1 MPPAARPANPSPESS
16 MHELILLRHAE
27 AVPMETAGDD
37 RQRPLSARG
46 EQEAQAAGLW
56 LANHGLRP
64 DRVLCSPARRAGET
78 TWLALAAIDGAPVP
92 QMADE
97 IYDASPGELL
107 ALLDQQAGAGTVL
120 LVGHNPG
127 IERLVALLVEGRSD
141 EFRGMPPGALA
152 VLHLGGT
159 LEPGNARLDAFW
171 SP

>member
-1 MPPAARPANPSPESS
+1 

-27 AVPMETAGDD
+27 AVPIEAAGDD
-37 RQRPLSARG
+37 MTRALSTRG

-56 LANHGLRP
+56 LATHNLRP
-64 DRVLCSPARRAGET
+64 DRVLCSPSRRTDETAR
-78 TWLALAAIDGAPVP
+78 LALAAIDSPPVP
-92 QMADE
+92 QLAAE

-107 ALLDQQAGAGTVL
+107 ALLDQHGDAGTVM

-152 VLHLGGT
+152 VVHLNGA
-159 LEPGNARLDAFW
+159 LEPGHARLDAFW

>member
-1 MPPAARPANPSPESS
+1 

-27 AVPMETAGDD
+27 AVPIESSGDD
-37 RQRPLSARG
+37 LQRPLSTRG

-56 LANHGLRP
+56 LATHGLRP
-64 DRVLCSPARRAGET
+64 DRVLCSPTRRTDET
-78 TWLALAAIDGAPVP
+78 TRLALAAIDNAPVP
-92 QMADE
+92 QLASE

-107 ALLDQQAGAGTVL
+107 ALLDQHGVAGTVL

-141 EFRGMPPGALA
+141 EFRGMPPAALA
-152 VLHLGGT
+152 VLHLDGA
-159 LEPGNARLDAFW
+159 LEPGNARLNAFW

>member
-1 MPPAARPANPSPESS
+1 

-27 AVPMETAGDD
+27 AVPIETTGDD
-37 RQRPLSARG
+37 QQRALSERG
-46 EQEAQAAGLW
+46 EQEAQAAGRW
-56 LANHGLRP
+56 LAAHGARP
-64 DRVLCSPARRAGET
+64 GRVLCSPARRTEET
-78 TWLALAAIDGAPVP
+78 ARLALATMRDVPLPELAP
-92 QMADE
+92 E

-107 ALLDQQAGAGTVL
+107 ALLDQYGDTGTVM

-152 VLHLGGT
+152 VLHLDGA

>member
-1 MPPAARPANPSPESS
+1 MQ
-16 MHELILLRHAE
+16 ELILLRHAE
-27 AVPMETAGDD
+27 AVPIEKSGDD
-37 RQRPLSARG
+37 QERPLSARG

-56 LANHGLRP
+56 LAAHGVRP
-64 DRVLCSPARRAGET
+64 ERVLCSPTRRTDET
-78 TWLALAAIDGAPVP
+78 TRLALAAIDAAPIP
-92 QMADE
+92 QMAGE

-107 ALLDQQAGAGTVL
+107 ALLDQHGDAGTVM

-152 VLHLGGT
+152 VLHLDGP
-159 LEPGNARLDAFW
+159 LEPGSARLDAFW

>member
-1 MPPAARPANPSPESS
+1 

-27 AVPMETAGDD
+27 AVPIETGGDD
-37 RQRPLSARG
+37 MQRSLSPRG

-56 LANHGLRP
+56 LATHGLKP
-64 DRVLCSPARRAGET
+64 ERVLTSPSRRTDET
-78 TWLALAAIDGAPVP
+78 TRLALAAIDAAPVP
-92 QMADE
+92 QTADE
-97 IYDASPGELL
+97 IYNASPGELL
-107 ALLDQQAGAGTVL
+107 ALLDQHGDAGTVM

-127 IERLVALLVEGRSD
+127 IEQLVALLVEGRSD

-152 VLHLGGT
+152 VVHLNGA

>member
-1 MPPAARPANPSPESS
+1 MQ
-16 MHELILLRHAE
+16 ELILLRHAE
-27 AVPMETAGDD
+27 AVPIETAGDD
-37 RQRPLSARG
+37 QQRPLSARG

-56 LANHGLRP
+56 LAAHGVRP
-64 DRVLCSPARRAGET
+64 ERVLCSPTRRTDET
-78 TWLALAAIDGAPVP
+78 TRLALAAIDSAPIP
-92 QMADE
+92 QMVGE

-107 ALLDQQAGAGTVL
+107 ALLDQHDDASTVM

-152 VLHLGGT
+152 VLHLNGP

>member
-1 MPPAARPANPSPESS
+1 

-27 AVPMETAGDD
+27 AVPIEPDGDD
-37 RQRPLSARG
+37 MQRPLSPRG

-56 LANHGLRP
+56 LATHGLKP
-64 DRVLCSPARRAGET
+64 ERVLCSPSRRTDET
-78 TWLALAAIDGAPVP
+78 TRLALAAIDSAPVP
-92 QMADE
+92 QTADE

-107 ALLDQQAGAGTVL
+107 ALLDRHGDAGTVM

-127 IERLVALLVEGRSD
+127 IEQLVALLVEGRSD

-152 VLHLGGT
+152 VVHLNGA

>member
-1 MPPAARPANPSPESS
+1 

-27 AVPMETAGDD
+27 AVPIETTGDD
-37 RQRPLSARG
+37 QQRALSERG
-46 EQEAQAAGLW
+46 KQEAQAAGRW
-56 LANHGLRP
+56 LAAHGVRP
-64 DRVLCSPARRAGET
+64 GRVLCSPAQRAEET
-78 TWLALAAIDGAPVP
+78 ARLAMAAMAAMPSP
-92 QMADE
+92 QLADE

-107 ALLDQQAGAGTVL
+107 ALLDQHGDSATVM

-152 VLHLGGT
+152 VLHLDGA

>member
-1 MPPAARPANPSPESS
+1 

-27 AVPMETAGDD
+27 AVPTEQTADD
-37 RQRPLSARG
+37 QDRPLSTRG
-46 EQEAQAAGLW
+46 EQEAQAAGSW
-56 LANHGLRP
+56 LAARGTTL
-64 DRVLCSPARRAGET
+64 DRVLCSPTRRTDQTAR
-78 TWLALAAIDGAPVP
+78 LALAALSNGPAP
-92 QMADE
+92 QIASE

-107 ALLDQQAGAGTVL
+107 ALLDQHGDAGTVM

-141 EFRGMPPGALA
+141 HFRGMPPGGLA
-152 VLHLGGT
+152 VLHLNGA

>member
-1 MPPAARPANPSPESS
+1 

-27 AVPMETAGDD
+27 AVSTEKTHDD
-37 RQRPLSARG
+37 QDRPLSPRG

-56 LANHGLRP
+56 LAARSTSI
-64 DRVLCSPARRAGET
+64 DRVLCSPTRRTDETARLT
-78 TWLALAAIDGAPVP
+78 LAALPGAPVP
-92 QMADE
+92 QMAKE

-107 ALLDQQAGAGTVL
+107 ALLDQHADAGTIL

-127 IERLVALLVEGRSD
+127 VERLVALLVEGRSD
-141 EFRGMPPGALA
+141 HFRGMPPGGLA
-152 VLHLGGT
+152 ILHLNGA

>member
-1 MPPAARPANPSPESS
+1 

-27 AVPMETAGDD
+27 AVPIETSSDD
-37 RQRPLSARG
+37 LQRPLSARG

-56 LANHGLRP
+56 LAAHGLRP
-64 DRVLCSPARRAGET
+64 DRVLCSPTRRTDET
-78 TWLALAAIDGAPVP
+78 TRLALAAIDNAPVP
-92 QMADE
+92 QQANE

-107 ALLDQQAGAGTVL
+107 ALLDQHADADTVM

-127 IERLVALLVEGRSD
+127 MERLVALLVEGRSD

-152 VLHLGGT
+152 VLHLDGA

>member
-1 MPPAARPANPSPESS
+1 

-27 AVPMETAGDD
+27 AVPIEESRDD
-37 RQRPLSARG
+37 QDRPLSTRG

-56 LANHGLRP
+56 LAAHG
-64 DRVLCSPARRAGET
+64 V
-78 TWLALAAIDGAPVP
+78 
-92 QMADE
+92 
-97 IYDASPGELL
+97 SPGELL
-107 ALLDQQAGAGTVL
+107 ALLDQHGDAGTVM

-141 EFRGMPPGALA
+141 QFRGMPPGGLA
-152 VLHLGGT
+152 ILHLNGA

>member
-1 MPPAARPANPSPESS
+1 

-27 AVPMETAGDD
+27 AVPLEESSADQD
-37 RQRPLSARG
+37 RALSARG

-56 LANHGLRP
+56 LAAHGVML
-64 DRVLCSPARRAGET
+64 DRVLCSPTRRTDETAR
-78 TWLALAAIDGAPVP
+78 LALAGLDDAPIP
-92 QMADE
+92 QMSSE

-107 ALLDQQAGAGTVL
+107 ALLDQHGDAGTVM

-141 EFRGMPPGALA
+141 HFRGMPPGGLA
-152 VLHLGGT
+152 ILHLDGE